1 MRNGAL
7 AETAGTASDVSTAT
21 KIRNR
26 GFWLGLSQLPSPGV
40 NPRVDARI
48 NPHFNPWAD
57 DRTCPRADHAP
68 MNISDYLINAVF
80 VFVVL
85 RQARER
91 QLDLRSLVVP
101 LLVVAF
107 VAHIYIHSIPT
118 AGNDLALVAVLA
130 GIGVTLGLLGGFAT
144 HIRIGDDGLPMVR
157 VGWIAGA
164 LLIAGI
170 CSRMVFVFAVHN
182 GAQPAIANFSIAHH
196 IGAAAWPVA
205 LVSMALL
212 EVTVRLITVQIRA
225 RRMTMAQV
233 PSLGPMGAHA

>member
-1 MRNGAL
+1 
-7 AETAGTASDVSTAT
+7 
-21 KIRNR
+21 
-26 GFWLGLSQLPSPGV
+26 
-40 NPRVDARI
+40 
-48 NPHFNPWAD
+48 
-57 DRTCPRADHAP
+57 

-80 VFVVL
+80 VLVVL

-118 AGNDLALVAVLA
+118 AGNDLVLVAVLA
-130 GIGVTLGLLGGFAT
+130 GVGLVLGVLGGSAT

-170 CSRMVFVFAVHN
+170 CARTVFVFAVHN
-182 GAQPAIANFSIAHH
+182 GAEPAIANFSIAHH

-212 EVTVRLITVQIRA
+212 EVTVRLVTVQIRA
-225 RRMTMAQV
+225 RRMTMGQF
-233 PSLGPMGAHA
+233 PSGLPAASHA